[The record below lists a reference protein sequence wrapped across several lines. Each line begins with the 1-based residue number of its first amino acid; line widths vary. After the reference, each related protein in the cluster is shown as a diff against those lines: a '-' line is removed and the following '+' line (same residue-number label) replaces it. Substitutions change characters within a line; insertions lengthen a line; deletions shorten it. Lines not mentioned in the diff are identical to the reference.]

1 MGPISFG
8 RLYVCYYQAMFDSI
22 ASLLIQSFHA
32 HSFIF
37 FVCAVISVIIVGV
50 SKSGFGAGLGILSLP
65 LMASQSSINEALAI
79 LLPLLIAI
87 DLVGMRRFIRN
98 ANWRILKIIIP
109 PAIVGLLLGMIF
121 FTAITPKVLTLSIGI
136 FTLLFLIQ
144 NLAMSRMELKETK
157 SYPWLGRAMGLTS
170 GFTSFVAHIGGP
182 PITVYMLRENLLPMA
197 YTSTLGIFFTVINFG
212 KLGPYAYL
220 DLLNYQQL
228 ATSIILLPCVPI
240 GVYFGFYLAKRISMK
255 WYYRTVR
262 FFLLVASIKLISDGL
277 I

>member
-1 MGPISFG
+1 MLDLFF
-8 RLYVCYYQAMFDSI
+8 Q
-22 ASLLIQSFHA
+22 SLAQSFHA
-32 HSFIF
+32 HSLLFFI
-37 FVCAVISVIIVGV
+37 CAVISVIIVGI
-50 SKSGFGAGLGILSLP
+50 SKSGFGAGLGVLSLP

-87 DLVGMRRFIRN
+87 DLVGLRRFIRN
-98 ANWRILKIIIP
+98 ADWRIVKIIVP
-109 PAIVGLLLGMIF
+109 PSIAGLLLGMIF
-121 FTAITPKVLTLSIGI
+121 FTAITPQMLTLSIGI

-144 NLAMSRMELKETK
+144 NLTMSRLDSVETK

-182 PITVYMLRENLLPMA
+182 PITVYMLRERLMPMV
-197 YTSTLGIFFTVINFG
+197 YTSTLGIFFTIINFG

-240 GVYFGFYLAKRISMK
+240 GVYLGFYLANRISMK

-262 FFLLVASIKLISDGL
+262 FFLLIASIKLIADGL

>member
-1 MGPISFG
+1 
-8 RLYVCYYQAMFDSI
+8 MFDFVLS
-22 ASLLIQSFHA
+22 SLTQSVHA
-32 HSFIF
+32 HSFAF
-37 FVCAVISVIIVGV
+37 FVFAIASVIIVGI
-50 SKSGFGAGLGILSLP
+50 SKSGFGAGLGVLSLP

-87 DLVGMRRFIRN
+87 DLVGLRRFVRN
-98 ANWRILKIIIP
+98 ADWRILKVIIP

-121 FTAITPKVLTLSIGI
+121 FTAITPQALTLSIGI
-136 FTLLFLIQ
+136 FTLLFLVQ
-144 NLAMSRMELKETK
+144 NLAMSRMDIKEIK

-182 PITVYMLRENLLPMA
+182 PITVYMLREKLLPMV

-262 FFLLVASIKLISDGL
+262 FFLLIASIKLIADGL
-277 I
+277 M

>member
-1 MGPISFG
+1 M
-8 RLYVCYYQAMFDSI
+8 LD
-22 ASLLIQSFHA
+22 LLFTPLVQSFHA
-32 HSFIF
+32 HSLAF
-37 FVCAVISVIIVGV
+37 FVCAVISVIILGI
-50 SKSGFGAGLGILSLP
+50 SKSGFGAGLGTLSLP
-65 LMASQSSINEALAI
+65 LMASQSPINEALAI
-79 LLPLLIAI
+79 MLPLLIVI
-87 DLVGMRRFIRN
+87 DLVGLRRYIQN
-98 ANWRILKIIIP
+98 ANWNILKIVIP

-121 FTAITPKVLTLSIGI
+121 FTAITPQVLTLSIGI

-144 NLAMSRMELKETK
+144 NLAMSRIEAKETK

-182 PITVYMLRENLLPMA
+182 PITVYMLREKLLPMV
-197 YTSTLGIFFTVINFG
+197 YTSTLGVYFTAMNFG

-220 DLLNYQQL
+220 NLLNFQQL
-228 ATSIILLPCVPI
+228 ATSIILLPCVPV

-262 FFLLVASIKLISDGL
+262 FFLLIASIKLISDGL